1 VGGLED
7 LETKMSTARQ
17 QGWRRVAAG
26 LLWAGAV
33 LAAVAVMRTGLHSG
47 KDGGTEPLLVYCA
60 AGLKAPVEE
69 IAARYRAECGV
80 EVSLQYGGTGTL
92 LAQLAVSRVGDL
104 LLAADEGTAE
114 DARRRGLVAEGLA
127 MVEQRPVLA
136 VRRGNPKGLRA
147 AADVLR
153 PGVKFA
159 LAHPEAASVSRV
171 TRDLLG
177 RETWDSWVAA
187 AAVMKP
193 TVTELAADLQ
203 LGTVD
208 AAVVWDSTVAQFE
221 GLEAVELAELAG
233 QAEPA
238 AALVLASCAVPRRA
252 LHFARYLAAP
262 DRGGETFSSR
272 GFHPA
277 GGDPWTEQPAMVLY
291 SGGVNRLA
299 IEDLVKQFAEREGAE
314 ITTVYN
320 GCGILCAAMKAMDAG
335 ENPKYPDAYYACD
348 VCFVPPVAEQFPEAV
363 LLTETE
369 IVIGVPAGNPR
380 GLRTLGD
387 LARPGLKVGICN
399 AEQSTLG
406 YLTAAML
413 RHSGIGEAVRR
424 NVVVEVP
431 TADFL
436 VNQMRAGSLDAVVVY
451 RVNLHG
457 GDGAFEAVALDP
469 EMARAVQPF
478 AVRAASP
485 RARLAERLLAFLQ
498 AHPEAFQGAG
508 FVWKGGSERV
518 PSGELALP
526 AWLGNPP

>member
-1 VGGLED
+1 VEA
-7 LETKMSTARQ
+7 EVSAERN

-26 LLWAGAV
+26 ALWAGAA
-33 LAAVAVMRTGLHSG
+33 LAVVAVVWPGLRER
-47 KDGGTEPLLVYCA
+47 KDRGAEPLLVYCA

-80 EVSLQYGGTGTL
+80 EVSLQYGGSGTL
-92 LAQLAVSRVGDL
+92 LAQLGVSRQGDL
-104 LLAADEGTAE
+104 LLAADQGTAE

-136 VRRGNPKGLRA
+136 VRRGNPKGLRSA
-147 AADVLR
+147 GDLLR
-153 PGVKFA
+153 PGLKFA
-159 LAHPEAASVSRV
+159 LANPEAASISRV
-171 TRDLLG
+171 TRALLG
-177 RETWDSWVAA
+177 RETWESWVTA

-193 TVTELAADLQ
+193 TVTELAADVQ

-221 GLEAVELAELAG
+221 DLEAVELSELSG
-233 QAEPA
+233 HAEPA
-238 AALVLASCAVPRRA
+238 SALVLASCAVPRRA

-262 DRGGETFSSR
+262 DRGGEAFSSR
-272 GFHPA
+272 GFRPA
-277 GGDPWTEQPAMVLY
+277 GGDPWTDRPDLVLY

-299 IEDLVKQFAEREGAE
+299 IEGLVQQFAEREGAE

-335 ENPKYPDAYYACD
+335 TDEKYPDAYYACD

-369 IVIGVPAGNPR
+369 IVIGVPAGNPQ
-380 GLRTLGD
+380 GLRTLAD
-387 LARPGLKVGICN
+387 LARPGLRVGICN

-413 RHSGIGEAVRR
+413 RQSGVGAAVRR

-457 GDGAFEAVALDP
+457 GDGSFETVDLDP

-478 AVRAASP
+478 AVRSGSP

-498 AHPEAFQGAG
+498 RHPEAFQGAG
-508 FVWKGGSERV
+508 FIWKGGTERV
-518 PSGELALP
+518 SSGELALP
-526 AWLGNPP
+526 AWLQEGR